1 MNGVDCEAET
11 IKPNL
16 FPSFILFVFSS
27 IKKILF
33 LSPPN
38 DNENSIGRFVQT
50 KI

>member
-27 IKKILF
+27 IKKITL
-33 LSPPN
+33 LVTT
-38 DNENSIGRFVQT
+38 ER
-50 KI
+50 